1 MPKNYKK
8 TFNEDV
14 SPSIFIT
21 YFVVGIFIFLIFNNL
36 LYVT

>member
-14 SPSIFIT
+14 SLTNFIT
-21 YFVVGIFIFLIFNNL
+21 YFVVGIFIF
-36 LYVT
+36 